1 MPFNLSRW
9 FAVVALVSIA
19 VISAVSGWLLSQFLV
34 NRMLQQEARLTQQFI
49 DSIVRVQRAAGHF
62 SAGDTGPSP
71 ELKDFFVHVSDFPDV
86 LRANLYSRD
95 GTVLWSSDAT
105 RIGRQFRDNPELEQA
120 LRGSLVAH
128 GGFAEKPEHSD
139 LHPLHPYFFEIY
151 APVRAEPAGDVVG
164 VVELYRTPRALFEAI
179 SAGRRAIW
187 IGAALAGALLYA
199 ALFWMVRRADDVIRL
214 QGERLVQSEKLSLAG
229 EMSTAVAHGIRN
241 PLSSIRSSAE
251 LALETGQ
258 EQWREAARD
267 IIEQVDRLESWVREL
282 LSYSQ
287 PLAGKLEP
295 IDVAALLME
304 SLQGF
309 EREFERR
316 GIEVSTTPGTRLLPV
331 KADRLGLGQVFN
343 SLIANA
349 AQAIERNGRIA
360 VSIAVEGNRRLR
372 VSIADSGP
380 GRSSAELLE
389 AFKPFHTTKAKGSG
403 VGLALS
409 RRIVERYGGSIDLA
423 SSPGRGTTVHVLLP
437 TAQRDQ
443 PS

>member
-9 FAVVALVSIA
+9 FAVISLVSIA
-19 VISAVSGWLLSQFLV
+19 AISAVSGWMLSRFLME
-34 NRMLQQEARLTQQFI
+34 RMLQQEGRLTQQFI
-49 DSIVRVQRAAGHF
+49 DSLVRVQRVSVHF
-62 SAGDTGPSP
+62 SPGQKVPSP
-71 ELKDFFVHVSDFPDV
+71 ELKEFFAHVFDLPEV
-86 LRANLYSRD
+86 LRANLYSKD
-95 GTVLWSSDAT
+95 GTVLWSSDPSLV
-105 RIGRQFRDNPELEQA
+105 GRQFRDNPELEQA
-120 LRGSLVAH
+120 LSGSLVAH
-128 GGFAEKPEHSD
+128 GGVAEKPEHSD
-139 LHPLHPYFFEIY
+139 LDPLHPYFFEIY
-151 APVRAEPAGDVVG
+151 APVRGEPAGDVVG

-179 SAGRRAIW
+179 SAGQRAIW
-187 IGAALAGALLYA
+187 IGATLAGALLYV
-199 ALFWMVRRADDVIRL
+199 ALFWMVRRADEVIRA
-214 QGERLVQSEKLSLAG
+214 QGERLLQSEKLSLAG

-258 EQWREAARD
+258 EQWREAAHD
-267 IIEQVDRLESWVREL
+267 IVEQVDRLESWVREL

-295 IDVAALLME
+295 IDVAAVLME

-309 EREFERR
+309 ERECERR
-316 GIEVSTTPGTRLLPV
+316 GIEVSTTLGTALLPV

-349 AQAIERNGRIA
+349 VQAIERNGRII

-380 GRSSAELLE
+380 GMSSAALLD
-389 AFKPFHTTKAKGSG
+389 AFKPFHTTKAKGIG
-403 VGLALS
+403 VGLPLS

-423 SSPGRGTTVHVLLP
+423 SSPGKGTTAHVLLP
-437 TAQRDQ
+437 AA
-443 PS
+443 